1 MDHPI
6 VFGPAI
12 SGLWP
17 SPVIQGAENTTI
29 EIGIPAPA
37 FWYLRTVWSIVAFFC
52 VLSDFL
58 WILRY
63 KSGQVFDSVPFY

>member
-12 SGLWP
+12 GGLWP
-17 SPVIQGAENTTI
+17 SPVIQGAENTF

-37 FWYLRTVWSIVAFFC
+37 FWYLCRTIWSTVAFFVC
-52 VLSDFL
+52 LE
-58 WILRY
+58 
-63 KSGQVFDSVPFY
+63 